1 MRRGGPIRTWW
12 RQIVLSIQVVA
23 VYIAGLVVLAGSEML
38 TVPLGL
44 ALGIVAALLLGLM
57 WRR

>member
-1 MRRGGPIRTWW
+1 MKGGQPNPKWW
-12 RQIVLSIQVVA
+12 RRVMLSIQVVA

-38 TVPLGL
+38 TVPLVLVVGL
-44 ALGIVAALLLGLM
+44 I